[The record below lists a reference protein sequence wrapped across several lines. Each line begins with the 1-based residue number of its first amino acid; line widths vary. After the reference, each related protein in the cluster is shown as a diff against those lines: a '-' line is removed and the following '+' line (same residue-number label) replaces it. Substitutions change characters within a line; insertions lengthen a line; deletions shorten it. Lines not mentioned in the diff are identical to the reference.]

1 MRHVR
6 SARAPD
12 VNASKQEDPHDVD
25 EMPVPG
31 GKLETEM
38 LSRCEVPEIGA
49 EQTDDQKRRAN
60 DDMRAMESG
69 RHEECGAIDVAAEVE
84 PCVAVFVG
92 LHAGEGQTKRN
103 RQDQAPLQALAVVL
117 E

>member
-1 MRHVR
+1 MRHAR
-6 SARAPD
+6 SARTPD
-12 VNASKQEDPHDVD
+12 VNARKQEDPHDVD

-31 GKLETEM
+31 GELETEM
-38 LSRCEVPEIGA
+38 LSRREVSEIGA

-69 RHEECGAIDVAAEVE
+69 RHKECGAMDVAAESK
-84 PCVAVFVG
+84 PFVAVFVG
-92 LHAGEGQTKRN
+92 LHAGESQAKRN
-103 RQDQAPLQALAVVL
+103 RQDQAPLEALPVVL